1 MSFQI
6 INNKS
11 FTLKFIHSRDI
22 YLDLIRNQIE
32 NVQYEI
38 TVTNTTQRKTVR
50 FSDTRPRNEDN
61 SFIISLEQIPGQTTD
76 EFDIVLRAYTT
87 DDQLGLLTW
96 GRLDSYK
103 LLQRKTVDPFRTLL
117 PQILSVLTY
126 SIKLAF

>member
-1 MSFQI
+1 M
-6 INNKS
+6 INDKS
-11 FTLKFIHSRDI
+11 FTLKFLHSWDI

-38 TVTNTTQRKTVR
+38 AVANITQQKTVR

-61 SFIISLEQIPGQTTD
+61 SFIISLEQIPGETTD

-96 GRLDSYK
+96 GRLDPSYK
-103 LLQRKTVDPFRTLL
+103 LLQRKAVDPFRTLL
-117 PQILSVLTY
+117 PQTLSVLLY
-126 SIKLAF
+126 SVKLAL

>member
-1 MSFQI
+1 M
-6 INNKS
+6 INDKS
-11 FTLKFIHSRDI
+11 VTIKFLHSWDI

-38 TVTNTTQRKTVR
+38 AVANITQQKTVR

-61 SFIISLEQIPGQTTD
+61 SFIISLEQIPGETTD

-96 GRLDSYK
+96 GRLDSPCK
-103 LLQRKTVDPFRTLL
+103 LLQRNTVDSSRMLL
-117 PQILSVLTY
+117 PKILSVLLY
-126 SIKLAF
+126 SVKLVF